1 MPTFALVDCNNFYV
15 SCERVFCPALANRP
29 VVVLSN
35 NDGCIVARSPEAK
48 ALGIGMGQPA
58 FQCADVLRAHDV
70 AVFSSN
76 YALYGDMSARVMDT
90 LAGFAPAME
99 MYSIDEAFL
108 DLTGLADAAGL
119 ARRMRDTVRR
129 WTGIPVSVGLG
140 PTKTLSKIANRLA
153 KKDPAHGGVL
163 DLAGRDVEGLLE
175 GVDVED
181 VWGIGRRRAAM
192 LRGAGVRSALDFAR
206 LPREFVRR
214 RMTVTGLHTL
224 LELQGV
230 SCLDMEQAPAP
241 PRSVMSS
248 RSFGRP
254 VTEIGEMREA
264 VAFHA
269 ARAAE
274 RLRARGCVA
283 AGIQVFVQTSRFA
296 SGQAGHAASE
306 CAAFFAPTAGSPE
319 IIRLGLRVV
328 ERIFRPGFRYTKAG
342 VLLGGVEPAAS
353 QQASLLESPRDT
365 ARSRALMRVVDG
377 VNARHG
383 RDVLTFAATGV
394 ARPWRM
400 RQDRRS
406 PRYTTAWDEIPVVR
420 AVRAG

>member
-1 MPTFALVDCNNFYV
+1 MPAFALVDCNAFYV
-15 SCERVFCPALANRP
+15 SCERVFNPALAGRP

-35 NDGCIVARSPEAK
+35 NDGCIVARSAEAK

-58 FQCADVLRAHDV
+58 YQCAELLKRHGA

-90 LAGFAPAME
+90 LARFAPAME
-99 MYSIDEAFL
+99 VYSIDEAFL
-108 DLTGLADAAGL
+108 DLTGLPEAGAL

-129 WTGIPVSVGLG
+129 FTGIPVSVGLG
-140 PTKTLSKIANRLA
+140 PTKTLAKLANRLA
-153 KKDPAHGGVL
+153 KKDPALGGVL
-163 DLAGRDVEGLLE
+163 DLCGHGDLEGVLE

-181 VWGIGRRRAAM
+181 VWGVGRRHAAW
-192 LRGAGVRSALDFAR
+192 LRGLGVRSALDFSR
-206 LPREFVRR
+206 LPRELVRR

-230 SCLDMEQAPAP
+230 SCLELEELPAP
-241 PRSVMSS
+241 PRSVVAS

-254 VTEIGEMREA
+254 VTQAGEMREA

-274 RLRARGCVA
+274 RLRGKGVVA
-283 AGIQVFVQTSRFA
+283 GHILVFVQTNRFI
-296 SGQAGHAASE
+296 AGEPQYAASDT
-306 CAAFFAPTAGSPE
+306 AAFAVPTSATPE
-319 IIRLGLRVV
+319 IIRLGQAVLERLFKPGLR
-328 ERIFRPGFRYTKAG
+328 YKKAG
-342 VLLGGVEPAAS
+342 IMLFGLEPAAS
-353 QQASLLESPRDT
+353 RRGSLLDSPREA
-365 ARSRALMRVVDG
+365 ARSRALMHVVDG
-377 VNARHG
+377 INARHG
-383 RDVLTFAATGV
+383 RDALTFAASGLG
-394 ARPWRM
+394 RPWRM

-420 AVRAG
+420 AG